1 MIRLLIASVCYSC
14 VSADFLSILTHLLY
28 VSYLSSL
35 HRTHKDGTRGRGVFT
50 LWVGGGGGGGGGMA
64 KDDLI
69 AYIIGTKVL
78 QKLE

>member
-14 VSADFLSILTHLLY
+14 VSADLSHLLSILTHLLH
-28 VSYLSSL
+28 VSHLSSL

-50 LWVGGGGGGGGGMA
+50 LWGGGGGGMA

-69 AYIIGTKVL
+69 AYTIGTKVL